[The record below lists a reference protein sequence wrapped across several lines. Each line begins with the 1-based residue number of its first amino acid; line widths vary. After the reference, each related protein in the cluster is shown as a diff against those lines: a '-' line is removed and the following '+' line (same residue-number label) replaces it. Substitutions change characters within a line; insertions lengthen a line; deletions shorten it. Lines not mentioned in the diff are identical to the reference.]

1 MSRTQLIIFFILFF
15 GVFSEECTILDYFG
29 CGVLKEETDVPES
42 YDEYAFQTPPRYDA
56 LGNYRA
62 TFQDMKYLVGW
73 IEYNYNSAKN
83 SCTVTFHTKVNPD
96 LGVKDTDYTIL
107 YTFGEQE
114 QSDNYIT
121 VNSKDGSYPN
131 GMSVSCRII
140 NSKTGNEVASLEL
153 QNIYFIWDN
162 IEVNTPEEYKNGQR
176 GAIVELFGWPMED
189 VGEEC
194 EFLGIAGYLGVKI
207 FSPYESLLSDTI
219 TQGNTLNPW
228 WYGTQVVSF
237 KYDCRSG
244 NQKQLKKIINRC
256 RAVNVR
262 VYAEIVVNH
271 MTGDGNDMN
280 PIHYTSTCQ
289 VWGPKEG
296 SGGSPFYT
304 KGNQIS
310 YSYYTNKPPANEYP
324 SVPYFPSDFH
334 CGRGISNWDDPDEL
348 VYGTLAGLQDLN
360 TEKEYVRKRIATYIV
375 DLLSLGVSGIAIA
388 NGRHITNISWAKILS
403 YVKEYLGNK
412 LPDDFMAIIVIEGLK
427 IGIAICNENEGI
439 LDFGKQFTNLLK
451 AENFKDSEILQIK
464 LWFKG
469 CLAYED
475 YLENYSPA
483 CDAEKD
489 DELLINVERWTISLE
504 YSDDI
509 NMGHDDYNIYI
520 KTKNKEEHKNILIN
534 NMLLHP
540 SFNHT
545 IKFIFT
551 SYSID
556 SVKGIPDGKSE
567 KSFCSTED
575 CRTSTTDLPF
585 KRAFNP
591 HSTGYD
597 CGDSDNW
604 VFGEYSRI
612 HRDIDIVNAMREWM
626 YSSQK
631 KNLTKE
637 ELYTKDLLKANCD
650 EKCLICNEESKRED
664 KCIFCDSNNDYY
676 PVMESGG
683 SEEYYQCYKKDAK
696 VERLYFSNREK
707 AFLPCYETC
716 RYCNELGDI
725 NNHKCTACDYNL
737 VKKPGTK
744 DTATT
749 FNCVTSCA
757 YSYYYTDSGQY
768 KCTNTPVCPSD
779 KNIYIAEKQKCVSS
793 CKDES
798 PFIYLHNGNC
808 VQVCPSLYIADDEN
822 NICKLT
828 KISECTLGS
837 RVETLATLYSLS
849 MLNSFA
855 KGYRDEYSYTDKHFT
870 RITNP
875 SYNIIIFKDFDC
887 VKELGLDIPDLRETT
902 SRRLETD
909 EEDTCYVRVQKAL
922 NIDDNLIVVYIEEV
936 SNVIAEKGYL
946 LYNPLT
952 GGKTSFETICD
963 KKYIIE
969 KEDITADE
977 DSDNKMMAYIYLR
990 PASQNADDS
999 GPTSCDEGL
1008 APLYRN
1014 SMIDYSKCLNKTLEY
1029 EGLYYDTRSDMF
1041 IPCHEN
1047 CKYCSKS
1054 GSATENN
1061 CKECGEGYIKN
1072 PLDGRETNYNCVAE
1086 CTYSYFY
1093 SSTGVYTCTPG
1104 PTCPKSY
1111 SYYIPK
1117 RKQCID
1123 ACKNDDTY
1131 TKVSDGNCVIEC
1143 PAGKVADSNG
1153 ICIEENIDANAC
1165 SLSSKVTTLKNFED
1179 NGGLDT
1185 LVTNYYEEYYYTDKH
1200 VSLYN
1205 SSQYDIIIYIQ
1216 KSCLTELNINFPI
1229 VDFGNCYS
1237 KVQKESGLVDKNLIV
1252 VILKKIDSVT
1262 GRSSTTYSLYNPN
1275 DGTKLDAATIC
1286 ADEEIVV
1293 EENVLDIL
1301 EESGINYENMLYL
1314 TDQNIDVFDSTSP
1327 FYTDIC
1333 YEFESPNDRDITL
1346 EDRLETFY
1354 PNVSLCDSG
1363 CKSTG
1368 VNLTSMKAICS
1379 CTFTDISKADILV
1392 DNPYLSEVFEII
1404 SSSNIQV
1411 LKCMKYMFKKFE
1423 SSVGGF
1429 LMVFCI
1435 ILVICMG
1442 LRFYYKDLGII
1453 KKYIIDKT
1461 TSYINYLNELITEEE
1476 EQKTNL
1482 FMNSMDGKISDIKS
1496 KNQNNQNSNI
1506 DIKDQ
1511 KQDSIDL
1518 KNDILLLNKINNS
1531 REILQNKQLTKLKSM
1546 NSRGKDTYYLEQSI
1560 KEDFKEYL
1568 TPDIDDQEFED
1579 IIQQDKRKFK
1589 EYFIESLNEKQLFL
1603 NTFNVQDNFRPTSL
1617 KMVLFILTLI
1627 LYAFI
1632 NALFYG
1638 DDEISEIYHIEGEDP
1653 FFGFLPRSK
1662 TRYIYSVIVGTIIG
1676 LILSLFFV
1684 EEMRMKKIFTREKKN
1699 IVNLKVQITKLT
1711 REIVIRYIAFF
1722 IFVLVLFII
1731 LLIYFLCFN
1740 YVYPHTQGDWVK
1752 SSIFLIILM
1761 QILSILVSLLETS
1774 LRFIAFKFKS
1784 EKIFRLSKLL
1794 D

>member
-1 MSRTQLIIFFILFF
+1 M
-15 GVFSEECTILDYFG
+15 
-29 CGVLKEETDVPES
+29 
-42 YDEYAFQTPPRYDA
+42 
-56 LGNYRA
+56 
-62 TFQDMKYLVGW
+62 
-73 IEYNYNSAKN
+73 
-83 SCTVTFHTKVNPD
+83 
-96 LGVKDTDYTIL
+96 
-107 YTFGEQE
+107 
-114 QSDNYIT
+114 
-121 VNSKDGSYPN
+121 
-131 GMSVSCRII
+131 
-140 NSKTGNEVASLEL
+140 
-153 QNIYFIWDN
+153 
-162 IEVNTPEEYKNGQR
+162 
-176 GAIVELFGWPMED
+176 
-189 VGEEC
+189 
-194 EFLGIAGYLGVKI
+194 
-207 FSPYESLLSDTI
+207 
-219 TQGNTLNPW
+219 
-228 WYGTQVVSF
+228 
-237 KYDCRSG
+237 
-244 NQKQLKKIINRC
+244 
-256 RAVNVR
+256 
-262 VYAEIVVNH
+262 
-271 MTGDGNDMN
+271 
-280 PIHYTSTCQ
+280 
-289 VWGPKEG
+289 
-296 SGGSPFYT
+296 
-304 KGNQIS
+304 
-310 YSYYTNKPPANEYP
+310 
-324 SVPYFPSDFH
+324 
-334 CGRGISNWDDPDEL
+334 
-348 VYGTLAGLQDLN
+348 
-360 TEKEYVRKRIATYIV
+360 
-375 DLLSLGVSGIAIA
+375 
-388 NGRHITNISWAKILS
+388 
-403 YVKEYLGNK
+403 
-412 LPDDFMAIIVIEGLK
+412 
-427 IGIAICNENEGI
+427 
-439 LDFGKQFTNLLK
+439 
-451 AENFKDSEILQIK
+451 
-464 LWFKG
+464 
-469 CLAYED
+469 
-475 YLENYSPA
+475 
-483 CDAEKD
+483 
-489 DELLINVERWTISLE
+489 
-504 YSDDI
+504 
-509 NMGHDDYNIYI
+509 
-520 KTKNKEEHKNILIN
+520 
-534 NMLLHP
+534 
-540 SFNHT
+540 
-545 IKFIFT
+545 
-551 SYSID
+551 
-556 SVKGIPDGKSE
+556 
-567 KSFCSTED
+567 
-575 CRTSTTDLPF
+575 
-585 KRAFNP
+585 
-591 HSTGYD
+591 
-597 CGDSDNW
+597 
-604 VFGEYSRI
+604 
-612 HRDIDIVNAMREWM
+612 
-626 YSSQK
+626 
-631 KNLTKE
+631 
-637 ELYTKDLLKANCD
+637 
-650 EKCLICNEESKRED
+650 
-664 KCIFCDSNNDYY
+664 
-676 PVMESGG
+676 
-683 SEEYYQCYKKDAK
+683 
-696 VERLYFSNREK
+696 
-707 AFLPCYETC
+707 
-716 RYCNELGDI
+716 
-725 NNHKCTACDYNL
+725 
-737 VKKPGTK
+737 
-744 DTATT
+744 
-749 FNCVTSCA
+749 
-757 YSYYYTDSGQY
+757 
-768 KCTNTPVCPSD
+768 
-779 KNIYIAEKQKCVSS
+779 
-793 CKDES
+793 
-798 PFIYLHNGNC
+798 
-808 VQVCPSLYIADDEN
+808 
-822 NICKLT
+822 
-828 KISECTLGS
+828 
-837 RVETLATLYSLS
+837 
-849 MLNSFA
+849 
-855 KGYRDEYSYTDKHFT
+855 
-870 RITNP
+870 
-875 SYNIIIFKDFDC
+875 
-887 VKELGLDIPDLRETT
+887 
-902 SRRLETD
+902 
-909 EEDTCYVRVQKAL
+909 
-922 NIDDNLIVVYIEEV
+922 
-936 SNVIAEKGYL
+936 
-946 LYNPLT
+946 
-952 GGKTSFETICD
+952 
-963 KKYIIE
+963 
-969 KEDITADE
+969 
-977 DSDNKMMAYIYLR
+977 
-990 PASQNADDS
+990 
-999 GPTSCDEGL
+999 
-1008 APLYRN
+1008 
-1014 SMIDYSKCLNKTLEY
+1014 
-1029 EGLYYDTRSDMF
+1029 
-1041 IPCHEN
+1041 
-1047 CKYCSKS
+1047 
-1054 GSATENN
+1054 
-1061 CKECGEGYIKN
+1061 
-1072 PLDGRETNYNCVAE
+1072 
-1086 CTYSYFY
+1086 
-1093 SSTGVYTCTPG
+1093 
-1104 PTCPKSY
+1104 
-1111 SYYIPK
+1111 
-1117 RKQCID
+1117 
-1123 ACKNDDTY
+1123 
-1131 TKVSDGNCVIEC
+1131 
-1143 PAGKVADSNG
+1143 
-1153 ICIEENIDANAC
+1153 
-1165 SLSSKVTTLKNFED
+1165 SSKVTTLKNFED

-1314 TDQNIDVFDSTSP
+1314 TDQNIDIFDSTSP

-1442 LRFYYKDLGII
+1442 IRFYYKDLGII

-1518 KNDILLLNKINNS
+1518 KNDILLLNRINNS
-1531 REILQNKQLTKLKSM
+1531 REILQNKATTKLKSM
-1546 NSRGKDTYYLEQSI
+1546 NSKAKDTYYLEQSI

-1617 KMVLFILTLI
+1617 KMVLFVLTLI